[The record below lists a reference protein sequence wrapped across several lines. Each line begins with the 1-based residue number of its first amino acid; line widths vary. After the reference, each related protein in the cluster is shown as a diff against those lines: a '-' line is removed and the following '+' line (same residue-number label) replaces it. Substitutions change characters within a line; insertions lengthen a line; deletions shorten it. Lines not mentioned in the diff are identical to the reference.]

1 MNDTLL
7 PATPVNRFAALRER
21 FGWLRRTPAADL
33 ALPEAAEDLP
43 AAAQGSALARLGLAF
58 GPLGDPL
65 TLWGL
70 KRWFFPVSRLWAV
83 ADAVGRDLERFQAET
98 GIDSRP
104 LAAFTGAR
112 LAAQARA
119 RAKLDAAEELWDG
132 AFFGGLGMRPD
143 TLAWVEEER
152 KKAAQRW
159 MLTRMGYQPL
169 TVGRRVAPI
178 RWDTPTFGDVNH
190 ALGHAMNE
198 PAAAFELRVRPRVEQ
213 SPAYSWRV
221 GRSSWLRFRSPWL
234 RLGDSVLARM
244 TEPADAGPDTPT
256 IVFGSGVFVEWDMLS
271 DFSVVER
278 FLAKR
283 GFRVIELVSP
293 FHGRRRRPGYYGG
306 EMFFAAAPLGPVD
319 VFVGQSLETAV
330 LVRFAR
336 EAFGGKVAVAGISMG
351 ALAAQL
357 SAAYCDRWPADCRP
371 DAALLIAHSGR
382 LESVAFEGSLTR
394 ALGLP
399 AAMAAAGWT
408 PPQID
413 RMRALLNPPD
423 RPAIDPSRIV
433 SLLAQADQVM
443 PVNDGIELGRR
454 WRIPEA
460 NVFVVRQSHVSLPLA
475 LLHDDAPL
483 RRLRKIL
490 AG

>member
-7 PATPVNRFAALRER
+7 PAQPINRFAALRER
-21 FGWLRRTPAADL
+21 FSWLRRPPATPPAAD
-33 ALPEAAEDLP
+33 EVEDVP
-43 AAAQGSALARLGLAF
+43 AASPGGALARLGLAL

-70 KRWFFPVSRLWAV
+70 NRWFFPVSRLWAV
-83 ADAVGRDLERFQAET
+83 ADMCGDDVKRFQAET

-104 LAAFTGAR
+104 LAAFTATR

-119 RAKLDAAEELWDG
+119 RAKLDAVQEIWDG
-132 AFFGGLGMRPD
+132 AFFGGLDMRPD
-143 TLAWVEEER
+143 TLHWAEEER

-169 TVGRRVAPI
+169 TVGRKVAPI
-178 RWDTPTFGDVNH
+178 RWNTPTFAEVGM
-190 ALGHAMNE
+190 ALGHAMHE

-213 SPAYSWRV
+213 SPSYSWRV

-234 RLGDSVLARM
+234 RLDDTVLARM
-244 TEPADAGPDTPT
+244 TEPSDAGPDTPT

-293 FHGRRRRPGYYGG
+293 YHGRRRKPGYYGG

-319 VFVGQSLETAV
+319 VLVGQALETAV

-336 EAFGGKVAVAGISMG
+336 ETFGGKVAVAGISMG

-357 SAAYCDRWPADCRP
+357 SAAYCDRWPVDCRP

-382 LESVAFEGSLTR
+382 LETVAFEGSLTR

-399 AAMAAAGWT
+399 AAMSGAGWT
-408 PPQID
+408 PTQID
-413 RMRALLNPPD
+413 RMRSLLNPPD
-423 RPAIDPSRIV
+423 RPAIPPERIV

-443 PVNDGIELGRR
+443 PVGEGIALGRR
-454 WRIPEA
+454 WGIPEA
-460 NVFVVRQSHVSLPLA
+460 NVTVVKQSHVSLPLA

-490 AG
+490 AR

>member
-1 MNDTLL
+1 MDDTLI
-7 PATPVNRFAALRER
+7 PAAPTNRFAALRER
-21 FGWLRRTPAADL
+21 FGWLRRAPAVLPGLIEAD
-33 ALPEAAEDLP
+33 DLP
-43 AAAQGSALARLGLAF
+43 AAAPGSALARLGLAF

-70 KRWFFPVSRLWAV
+70 KRWFFPVSRLWAA
-83 ADAVGRDLERFQAET
+83 ADLAGRDLGRFQTET

-104 LAAFTGAR
+104 LAAFTAAR

-119 RAKLDAAEELWDG
+119 RAKLDAAEDLWDG
-132 AFFGGLGMRPD
+132 AFFGGLSMRSD
-143 TLAWVEEER
+143 SLAWIEEER

-169 TVGRRVAPI
+169 TVGRNVDPI
-178 RWDTPTFGDVNH
+178 KWATPGFAEVTQ
-190 ALGHAMNE
+190 ALGHAIDE
-198 PAAAFELRVRPRVEQ
+198 PAAAFELRVRPRVEH
-213 SPAYSWRV
+213 SPAYAWRV
-221 GRSSWLRFRSPWL
+221 GRSSWLRFRSPWH

-244 TEPADAGPDTPT
+244 TEPSDATAATPT
-256 IVFGSGVFVEWDMLS
+256 IIFGSGVFVEWDMLS

-293 FHGRRRRPGYYGG
+293 FHGRRRQTGRYGG
-306 EMFFAAAPLGPVD
+306 EMFFASAPLGPVD
-319 VFVGQSLETAV
+319 VFVGQALETAV
-330 LVRFAR
+330 LVRFVR
-336 EAFGGKVAVAGISMG
+336 EAYGGKVAVAGISMG

-382 LESVAFEGSLTR
+382 LDSVAFEGSLTR

-408 PPQID
+408 PPQIH
-413 RMRALLNPPD
+413 RMRNLLNPPD
-423 RPAIDPSRIV
+423 RPAIDPGRIV
-433 SLLAQADQVM
+433 SLLAQADRVM
-443 PVNDGIELGRR
+443 PVGDGIELGRR
-454 WRIPEA
+454 WKIPEP

-483 RRLRKIL
+483 RRLKKVL
-490 AG
+490 GV